1 MKSYLKYDDTQVF
14 KYDNLILAVIYT
26 IGHILI
32 AITCNRIITGA
43 SFDAAAVDAFIE
55 PIING
60 FWFYFLLVFLK
71 SLLIKKIDNSNF
83 KFLSPNQIGIY
94 LAVIYTLGHIF
105 IAMICNRLLTG
116 APLNLAA
123 LDAIIEPIVNGF
135 WFYLLFE
142 VFSIIKVKRSAAGKS
157 SKNPTP
163 SSYSSSKF
171 SPINNKKTL
180 D

>member
-1 MKSYLKYDDTQVF
+1 MRNYLKYDDTQVF
-14 KYDNLILAVIYT
+14 KYDSLVLAVVYT

-32 AITCNRIITGA
+32 AMTCNRIITGA
-43 SFDAAAVDAFIE
+43 SFDVAALDAFIE

-71 SLLIKKIDNSNF
+71 EMIIKKINF
-83 KFLSPNQIGIY
+83 IGTSKIGIY
-94 LAVIYTLGHIF
+94 LAVIYTIGHIF
-105 IAMICNRLLTG
+105 IAMTCNRLLTG

-123 LDAIIEPIVNGF
+123 ADALIEPIINGF

-142 VFSIIKVKRSAAGKS
+142 VFNIYKVRVQATAAGRS

-163 SSYSSSKF
+163 SNYNSKKL
-171 SPINNKKTL
+171 SPINNKKNF

>member
-71 SLLIKKIDNSNF
+71 SLLIKKMDNSNF
-83 KFLSPNQIGIY
+83 KLRYSTPLDI
-94 LAVIYTLGHIF
+94 
-105 IAMICNRLLTG
+105 LL
-116 APLNLAA
+116 LQ
-123 LDAIIEPIVNGF
+123 
-135 WFYLLFE
+135 
-142 VFSIIKVKRSAAGKS
+142 
-157 SKNPTP
+157 
-163 SSYSSSKF
+163 
-171 SPINNKKTL
+171 
-180 D
+180 